1 MGGEHRAKP
10 ALVQEFEG
18 DGAILA
24 TGRASTEAI
33 RSVLLVTD
41 AWHPQVNGV
50 VRSLERLRENLWE
63 RGLTV
68 NVLSPE
74 GFWTVPMPSYGEIR
88 LCLVNPRNVRKSIE
102 ALRPDTIHIAT
113 EGPLGGHVRRL
124 CIKKGLPF
132 STSYH
137 TQFPEYIRARLPVPL
152 GWSYSYLRW
161 FHEAADVCLV
171 PTQTVADR
179 LAARGIANT
188 VIWSRGVDA
197 RLFNPD
203 KRTDLGLEGP
213 IFLYVGRVAVE
224 KSVEDFLALDL
235 PGTKVIVGDGPS
247 RARLEREYPDA
258 VFTGHLRGVELARY
272 FASADVF
279 VFPSRTDTFGL
290 VLLEALASGTP
301 VAAYPVPGPL
311 DVVAESG
318 TGVLS
323 EDLRHAALAALAI
336 PRRVCRAYASGFSW
350 EESSAQ
356 FLAQMPVIDWASRDV
371 RAAGKVLTG
380 R

>member
-1 MGGEHRAKP
+1 MKTQPLGRMETGEP
-10 ALVQEFEG
+10 ALAHELK
-18 DGAILA
+18 DDLA
-24 TGRASTEAI
+24 VVPTLRAPHRGI

-50 VRSLERLRENLWE
+50 VRSLERLRENLWD

-102 ALRPDTIHIAT
+102 AMRPDTIHIAT
-113 EGPLGGHVRRL
+113 EGPLGGHVRRY
-124 CIKKGLPF
+124 CVKRGLAF

-152 GWSYSYLRW
+152 DWSYGYLRW

-179 LAARGIANT
+179 LAMRGITNT

-197 RLFNPD
+197 DLFHPD
-203 KRTDLGLEGP
+203 RRTDLGLKGP
-213 IFLYVGRVAVE
+213 VFLYVGRVSVE

-235 PGTKVIVGDGPS
+235 PGTKVVVGDGPL
-247 RARLEREYPDA
+247 RARLERDYPDT
-258 VFTGHLRGVELARY
+258 VFTGHLQGRELATY

-279 VFPSRTDTFGL
+279 VFPSSTDTFGL
-290 VLLEALASGTP
+290 VLLEALAAGTP

-311 DVVAESG
+311 DVVGGSG
-318 TGVLS
+318 VGVLNT
-323 EDLRHAALAALAI
+323 DLRRAALEALSIDRQA
-336 PRRVCRAYASGFSW
+336 CRTYASGFSW
-350 EESSAQ
+350 DASSDQ
-356 FLAQMPVIDWASRDV
+356 FLDHMPVIDWSVA
-371 RAAGKVLTG
+371 KC
-380 R
+380 